1 MPSDRAL
8 GAVLLLVSVGY
19 MGAAALISEPEGQY
33 AVIGPRLFPLVIG
46 AGWFVCSLWIAIEAK
61 EVVALPVID
70 WRVVSAS
77 ALAFLVYVVVL
88 ERVGYLV
95 ATTVFV
101 AVESRLL
108 GSRSWWRDVI
118 VSMGIA
124 VSVYVV
130 FRLLLGVRLPEG
142 ILG

>member
-70 WRVVSAS
+70 WRVDHDH
-77 ALAFLVYVVVL
+77 VVDE
-88 ERVGYLV
+88 ERDRE
-95 ATTVFV
+95 TNSDQTF
-101 AVESRLL
+101 
-108 GSRSWWRDVI
+108 
-118 VSMGIA
+118 
-124 VSVYVV
+124 
-130 FRLLLGVRLPEG
+130 
-142 ILG
+142 